1 MSENAGTEQ
10 DGEQA
15 AGEEQPTSEASDHS
29 ELIERVA
36 DYDES
41 LADEVEAQVADA
53 ESAAAE
59 HRERVEELESSL
71 ARTRADFENYKD
83 RAEKRRE
90 QAAERATASLV
101 EKLTEVR
108 NNLLRALDQDDDADI
123 RPGVESTLETFDRVL
138 TEEGVTPIEPE
149 PGTEVDP
156 SRHEVMVRVESDQ
169 PEDTI
174 SEVYE
179 PGYETDDTVVEAAK
193 VTVSDGSG
201 HDPDTTESGDDAAGS
216 GGDTT
221 ESGGDTTESGDAE
234 TTDGDTGTEA
244 DRADAEDRSDE

>member
-1 MSENAGTEQ
+1 MSENASTEQ

-15 AGEEQPTSEASDHS
+15 ASDEEQATTDESDRS
-29 ELIERVA
+29 ELVERVA
-36 DYDES
+36 AHDET
-41 LADEVEAQVADA
+41 LADEVAERVTDA
-53 ESAAAE
+53 ESTAAE

-123 RPGVESTLETFDRVL
+123 RPGVESTLETFDRVFE
-138 TEEGVTPIEPE
+138 EEGVTPIEPA

-179 PGYETDDTVVEAAK
+179 PGYETDDSVIEAAK

-201 HDPDTTESGDDAAGS
+201 YDPD
-216 GGDTT
+216 DTT
-221 ESGGDTTESGDAE
+221 ADEAESANEE
-234 TTDGDTGTEA
+234 
-244 DRADAEDRSDE
+244 

>member
-15 AGEEQPTSEASDHS
+15 AADEAQTATDDRQAAGDESDRS
-29 ELIERVA
+29 ELVERVA
-36 DYDES
+36 AHDET
-41 LADEVEAQVADA
+41 LADEIAERVADA
-53 ESAAAE
+53 ESTAAE

-123 RPGVESTLETFDRVL
+123 RPGVESTLETFDRVFE
-138 TEEGVTPIEPE
+138 EEGVVPIEPA

-156 SRHEVMVRVESDQ
+156 TRHEVMVRVESDQ

-179 PGYETDDTVVEAAK
+179 PGYETDDSVIEAAK

-201 HDPDTTESGDDAAGS
+201 HEPDATDSEEAGQS
-216 GGDTT
+216 D
-221 ESGGDTTESGDAE
+221 E
-234 TTDGDTGTEA
+234 TADTG
-244 DRADAEDRSDE
+244 DE

>member
-1 MSENAGTEQ
+1 MGENAGTEQ
-10 DGEQA
+10 DDEQTASDGEEATPDGEQA
-15 AGEEQPTSEASDHS
+15 TTAESDRS
-29 ELIERVA
+29 ELVERVA
-36 DYDES
+36 DHDET
-41 LADEVEAQVADA
+41 LADEVGERLADA
-53 ESAAAE
+53 ESTAAE

-123 RPGVESTLETFDRVL
+123 RPGVESTLETFDRVFE
-138 TEEGVTPIEPE
+138 EEGVTPVEPA

-179 PGYETDDTVVEAAK
+179 PGYETDDTVIEAAK

-201 HDPDTTESGDDAAGS
+201 YDPDDTDSDETESADD
-216 GGDTT
+216 
-221 ESGGDTTESGDAE
+221 E
-234 TTDGDTGTEA
+234 
-244 DRADAEDRSDE
+244 

>member
-1 MSENAGTEQ
+1 MSENASTEQ

-15 AGEEQPTSEASDHS
+15 ASDEEQATTDESDRS
-29 ELIERVA
+29 ELVERVA
-36 DYDES
+36 AHDET
-41 LADEVEAQVADA
+41 LADEVAERVTDA
-53 ESAAAE
+53 ESTAAE

-123 RPGVESTLETFDRVL
+123 RPGVESTLETFDRVFE
-138 TEEGVTPIEPE
+138 EEGVTPIEPAA
-149 PGTEVDP
+149 GTEVDP

-179 PGYETDDTVVEAAK
+179 PGYETDDSVIEAAK

-201 HDPDTTESGDDAAGS
+201 YDPDATDSEEAGQ
-216 GGDTT
+216 
-221 ESGGDTTESGDAE
+221 
-234 TTDGDTGTEA
+234 
-244 DRADAEDRSDE
+244 SDETADTDDE

>member
-15 AGEEQPTSEASDHS
+15 ARS

-36 DYDES
+36 DHDES
-41 LADEVEAQVADA
+41 LADEVETRVADA
-53 ESAAAE
+53 EAAAAE

-108 NNLLRALDQDDDADI
+108 NNLLRALDQDGDADI

-138 TEEGVTPIEPE
+138 GEEGVTPIEPE

-156 SRHEVMVRVESDQ
+156 SRHEVMVRVASAH

-201 HDPDTTESGDDAAGS
+201 HDPDATDDAAASDDGPTDDTEADDTAADDTTPTDGAAADDDGPNTESGRN
-216 GGDTT
+216 
-221 ESGGDTTESGDAE
+221 E
-234 TTDGDTGTEA
+234 
-244 DRADAEDRSDE
+244 

>member
-15 AGEEQPTSEASDHS
+15 ASDEQQTTTDDRQAAGDESDRS
-29 ELIERVA
+29 ELVERVA
-36 DYDES
+36 AHDET
-41 LADEVEAQVADA
+41 LADEIADRVADA
-53 ESAAAE
+53 ESTAAE

-123 RPGVESTLETFDRVL
+123 RPGVESTLETFDRVFE
-138 TEEGVTPIEPE
+138 EEGVVPIEPA

-156 SRHEVMVRVESDQ
+156 TRHEVMVRVESDQ

-179 PGYETDDTVVEAAK
+179 PGYETDGSVIEAAK

-201 HDPDTTESGDDAAGS
+201 YDPDATDSEEAGQ
-216 GGDTT
+216 
-221 ESGGDTTESGDAE
+221 
-234 TTDGDTGTEA
+234 
-244 DRADAEDRSDE
+244 SDETADTDDE